1 MVRKLFNT
9 LQNVWCQWDNLEV
22 PIGFKLTAKP
32 IAEMT
37 DAELSEITY
46 YVPKYMAGTSAL
58 AWIPKFP
65 NLEVVQYL
73 NAGYDDVIS
82 YLRPGLALCNA
93 KGVHDYSTAE
103 LALSL
108 MLAKLRLIPEF
119 SANQKMGIWEHKTT
133 GSVADKTVAIVGY
146 GSIGKTFE
154 SLIQNFPINIIRFAQ
169 TARNNVFAIS
179 EINKYLPEIDVVVLI
194 VPLTETTKNLFNKE
208 RFDLMK
214 KGSLIVNVARGA
226 VINTDDLLIALQS
239 GNISAAVDVTDP
251 EPLPSNHPLWTEK
264 NILIVPHVGGDSAS
278 FEPRARKLVSEQLLR
293 ISQNKPIINQI
304 EWEK

>member
-1 MVRKLFNT
+1 MSKTTHNI
-9 LQNVWCQWDNLEV
+9 WCQWDDLKV
-22 PIGFKLTAKP
+22 PNGFKLTAKP

-37 DAELSEITY
+37 STELSEITY
-46 YVPKYMAGTSAL
+46 YVPKYMAGTPAL
-58 AWIPKFP
+58 AWIPKLP
-65 NLEVVQYL
+65 NLQIVQLL
-73 NAGYDDVIS
+73 NAGYDDAIS

-93 KGVHDYSTAE
+93 RGVHDYSTAE

-119 SANQKMGIWEHKTT
+119 SANQNLGKWEHKTT

-154 SLIQNFPINIIRFAQ
+154 SLIQNFPITILRFAQ
-169 TARNNVFAIS
+169 TSRENVIAIS

-194 VPLTETTKNLFNKE
+194 VPLTETTKHLFNKE
-208 RFDLMK
+208 RFELMK
-214 KGSLIVNVARGA
+214 KGSLIINVARGG
-226 VINTDDLLIALQS
+226 VVNTDDLLAALRS
-239 GNISAAVDVTDP
+239 GHILAAVDVTDP
-251 EPLPSNHPLWTEK
+251 EPLPSDHPLWKEK

-293 ISQNKPIINQI
+293 ISQDKPMINQI
-304 EWEK
+304 AWEK

>member
-1 MVRKLFNT
+1 MSKTTHNI
-9 LQNVWCQWDNLEV
+9 WCQWDDLKV
-22 PIGFKLTAKP
+22 PNGFKLTAKP

-37 DAELSEITY
+37 STELSEITY
-46 YVPKYMAGTSAL
+46 YVPQYMAGTPAL
-58 AWIPKFP
+58 AWIPKLP
-65 NLEVVQYL
+65 NLQIVQLL
-73 NAGYDDVIS
+73 NAGYDDAIS

-93 KGVHDYSTAE
+93 RGVHDYSTAE

-119 SANQKMGIWEHKTT
+119 SANQNLGKWEHKTT

-154 SLIQNFPINIIRFAQ
+154 SLIQNFPITILRFAQ
-169 TARNNVFAIS
+169 TSRENVIAIS

-194 VPLTETTKNLFNKE
+194 VPLTETTKHLFNKE
-208 RFDLMK
+208 RFELMK
-214 KGSLIVNVARGA
+214 KGSLIINVARGG
-226 VINTDDLLIALQS
+226 VVNTDDLLAALRS
-239 GNISAAVDVTDP
+239 GHILAAVDVTDP
-251 EPLPSNHPLWTEK
+251 EPLPSDHPLWKEK

-293 ISQNKPIINQI
+293 ISQDKPMINQI
-304 EWEK
+304 AWEK